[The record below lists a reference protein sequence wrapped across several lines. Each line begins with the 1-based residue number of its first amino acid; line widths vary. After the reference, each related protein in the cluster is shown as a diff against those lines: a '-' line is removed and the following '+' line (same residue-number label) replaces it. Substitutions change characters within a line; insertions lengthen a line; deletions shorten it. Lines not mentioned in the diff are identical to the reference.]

1 MAEMNIH
8 RSVSVTVANERLQI
22 RTDLP
27 DGELK
32 EIVDYIDERY
42 ASYERFKL
50 ESGKKMALLAL
61 ELGQQVAELK
71 RLLHQVKVERDELNN
86 GIKEIAAL
94 LDEGLEHPESHD
106 PDWV

>member
-32 EIVDYIDERY
+32 EIVDYID
-42 ASYERFKL
+42 
-50 ESGKKMALLAL
+50 
-61 ELGQQVAELK
+61 
-71 RLLHQVKVERDELNN
+71 
-86 GIKEIAAL
+86 
-94 LDEGLEHPESHD
+94 
-106 PDWV
+106 